1 MDYLCFVDFI
11 CGPPSTRNQMRL
23 VFWRHVWLSRI
34 RRHYVITLLELAGM
48 LLLMSSVW
56 DDSVAPYRARPHK
69 DQFFDSVAPT
79 ALWGR
84 RNESWTRGSVAFAP
98 DQPFFVDL
106 ITRVCKALG
115 PEWEPMPFPD
125 PVEAAQYADQGKA
138 PAWPAEDVHRRVAV
152 WFEQPVPDQ
161 LTYHVRFPDADFD
174 LHQEYRL
181 NLLVPGPANTDDI
194 DEIS

>member
-84 RNESWTRGSVAFAP
+84 RNESWT
-98 DQPFFVDL
+98 Q
-106 ITRVCKALG
+106 
-115 PEWEPMPFPD
+115 PMPFPD